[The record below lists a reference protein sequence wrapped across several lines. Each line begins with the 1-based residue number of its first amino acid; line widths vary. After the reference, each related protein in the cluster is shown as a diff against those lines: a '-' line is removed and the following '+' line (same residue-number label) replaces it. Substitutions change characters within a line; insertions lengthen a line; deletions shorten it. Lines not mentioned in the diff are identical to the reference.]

1 MASASSGLRILLGTE
16 WQPQTQMPRA
26 SPAPDPSNKPT
37 FSERVIGAAAVMAIA
52 AGVLLFV
59 LTYAL
64 ARGWVPGVSAPSFRD
79 GVTLADLGSLVVAAA
94 TALLAGFT
102 ALLAL
107 MTSRSIAATRRE
119 AGIAEAA
126 LAVAKRDADISEQ
139 ALETSW
145 RPRLVD
151 VPWGQYRVPDTI
163 RGQYDL
169 ATVTVHRLDQSPATR
184 VEIPLRNIGTGPAII
199 KGAGLSVDSDV
210 GWSGASISR
219 TIVAPDELTR
229 IRFDVP
235 HDRAELQPMLDALDK
250 GNRTALIDV
259 AYTDQVG
266 TRTYR
271 SQAHLHK
278 SETSGWRVRQLALFD
293 GDSKTPFAMSGPSDW
308 DA

>member
-1 MASASSGLRILLGTE
+1 MRSAD
-16 WQPQTQMPRA
+16 
-26 SPAPDPSNKPT
+26 PAPSSST
-37 FSERVIGAAAVMAIA
+37 RLTVLEWVIGAVAFLAITSGA
-52 AGVLLFV
+52 LLFL

-64 ARGWVPGVSAPSFRD
+64 ARGWVPDIPAPSFRE

-94 TALLAGFT
+94 TVLLAGFT

-107 MTSRSIAATRRE
+107 VTSRSIAATRRE

-126 LAVAKRDADISEQ
+126 LAIAKRDADISEQ
-139 ALETSW
+139 ALEASW

-151 VPWGQYRVPDTI
+151 VPWGQYRVPDSI
-163 RGQYDL
+163 RGHYDL
-169 ATVTVHRLDQSPATR
+169 ATVIVHKLDQTSATR
-184 VEIPLRNIGTGPAII
+184 VEMPLRNIGTGPAII

-235 HDRAELQPMLDALDK
+235 HDRAELQPMLDTLDQ
-250 GNRTALIDV
+250 GNRTVLIDV
-259 AYTDQVG
+259 AYTDQGG

-271 SQAHLHK
+271 SQAHLHHTA
-278 SETSGWRVRQLALFD
+278 TSGWRVRQVALFD
-293 GDSKTPFAMSGPSDW
+293 GDAKTPFAMSGPSDW